1 MLLSKIA
8 TYALQGLSVPQ
19 KQELAE
25 AVDCNIKTL
34 YKWITE
40 NKDNGP
46 LTRKSALKFMAATF
60 DTTEDALL
68 GLKPLQAGEFNVE
81 PGEYNDDQDNG
92 SFSDKSLGLIQ

>member
-19 KQELAE
+19 KLQLAE

-46 LTRKSALKFMAATF
+46 LTRKAALDFMVRTF
-60 DTTEDALL
+60 NTTQEELV
-68 GLKPLQAGEFNVE
+68 GITPPPKIME

-92 SFSDKSLGLIQ
+92 SFSDKSLGLIP